1 MDGINLFILQMN
13 SHLEIAPSYHSN
25 TTMIL
30 KLKAMLMMEETYKLQ
45 LMEEKRGKLYSLM
58 EDIRLSQLA
67 V

>member
-1 MDGINLFILQMN
+1 MDGITLFILQMN
-13 SHLEIAPSYHSN
+13 SHLETAPSYHSN

-30 KLKAMLMMEETYKLQ
+30 KVKAMLMMEETYKLQ
-45 LMEEKRGKLYSLM
+45 LMEEKHGKLYNLM